1 MKSKKV
7 VKESITVSAISPMS
21 FIVLID
27 VSNVIERNKN
37 LLQFIFPNE
46 NVNTIR
52 SWFNKFADSD
62 EYKQTSEKLQSISS
76 RFSGNPT
83 LKVLYKSLDT
93 LKSTAYTASEK
104 EAHEADIRKIIEK
117 IGLFIKKRLT
127 DEDFEVLEIVLSR
140 LNSVAENLS
149 KKIDTQIE
157 DMASKE
163 EKNEVV
169 VNERLKNKLR
179 KKIKEIVRTHL
190 ISNNRR

>member
-190 ISNNRR
+190 ISNNRK

>member
-1 MKSKKV
+1 MKSKKL

-21 FIVLID
+21 YIVLVD

-46 NVNTIR
+46 NANTIR

>member
-1 MKSKKV
+1 MKSKKLI
-7 VKESITVSAISPMS
+7 KESITVSAISPMS
-21 FIVLID
+21 YIVLVD

-46 NVNTIR
+46 NANTIR

-93 LKSTAYTASEK
+93 LKSNAYTAEEK
-104 EAHEADIRKIIEK
+104 EAHEADIRKVIEK

-157 DMASKE
+157 NMASKE

>member
-93 LKSTAYTASEK
+93 LKSNAYTAEEK
-104 EAHEADIRKIIEK
+104 EAHEADIRKVIEK

-157 DMASKE
+157 NMASKE

>member
-93 LKSTAYTASEK
+93 LKSTAYTAAEK